1 MRDMTIDDLHG
12 EVGVEHQL
20 TYADGYSRRIYVVD
34 REVPFPEGRLIVS
47 STDTVGIITHANES
61 FVQMSG
67 YSLDELMGEQH
78 YILRH
83 PEMPA
88 VAFKGLWDTISSGQ
102 KWHGYVKNLRKDGG
116 FYWVYATVIP
126 MVRDGVIVGHTSVRR
141 QPSRA
146 KVEAAAGQYTGL
158 LRDEFTWW
166 ERP

>member
-102 KWHGYVKNLRKDGG
+102 KWHGYVKNLRKDGAY
-116 FYWVYATVIP
+116 YWVHAAVVPNI
-126 MVRDGVIVGHTSVRR
+126 RNGRIVGYTSVRR
-141 QPSRA
+141 KPSRS
-146 KVEAAAGQYTGL
+146 KVEECTALYMTL
-158 LRDEFTWW
+158 M
-166 ERP
+166 